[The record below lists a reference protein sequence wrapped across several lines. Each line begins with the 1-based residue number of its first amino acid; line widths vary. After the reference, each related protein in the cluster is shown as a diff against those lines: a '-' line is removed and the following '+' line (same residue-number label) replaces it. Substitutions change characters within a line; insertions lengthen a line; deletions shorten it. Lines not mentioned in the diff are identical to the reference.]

1 MGLGKYGKSRLVNML
16 VSAVFIVAGLYL
28 AQVYIMEFPD
38 PTMHWEGV
46 APLLVCLFYYLFS

>member
-1 MGLGKYGKSRLVNML
+1 MALGKYGKSRLVNML

-38 PTMHWEGV
+38 PAMHWEGV
-46 APLLVCLFYYLFS
+46 APLLVCFIYYVFS